1 LTASSVRPLVVCF
14 PTSSSLGERRSET
27 SSKVSGKGSS
37 SRYWWRELCGVSIPE
52 AVDYCGL
59 WTMRAHAFSLSAASS
74 PVAASADT
82 LWSIAD
88 LEISLQA
95 LRWYERVPTVSN
107 LADDPSRLCLRMS
120 QHLALLSRMPTA
132 VRRLSG
138 LPVQSWPTRECPI
151 ERHQVR
157 SECASRCITWL
168 RDLRRCVPRHAS
180 QVRCCFKYGVR
191 IRATVT

>member
-1 LTASSVRPLVVCF
+1 MWGLHPRGRRLLWLMDNESARFFAQCCVFASCGFGRHPLV
-14 PTSSSLGERRSET
+14 
-27 SSKVSGKGSS
+27 K
-37 SRYWWRELCGVSIPE
+37 
-52 AVDYCGL
+52 
-59 WTMRAHAFSLSAASS
+59 
-74 PVAASADT
+74 
-82 LWSIAD
+82 AD

-120 QHLALLSRMPTA
+120 QHLALLSRTPTA

-180 QVRCCFKYGVR
+180 QVRCCFKYRVR
-191 IRATVT
+191 IRAAVT